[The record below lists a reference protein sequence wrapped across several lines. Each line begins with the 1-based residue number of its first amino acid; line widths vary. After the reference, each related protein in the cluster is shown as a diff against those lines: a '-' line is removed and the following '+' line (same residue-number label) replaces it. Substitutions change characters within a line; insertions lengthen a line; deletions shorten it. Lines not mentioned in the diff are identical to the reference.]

1 MGLFKESKDGGRLNR
16 RLAEIERERRRL
28 EREMRSLHKD
38 KGPYTAPSAS
48 PPVPGPEARGIEPR
62 IDHRERQAPV
72 RDPSVERL
80 NHYLSSGS
88 FGKCRPLRH
97 ERAKQRN
104 RAIFML
110 VMVALALFVLYRIF
124 FQ

>member
-1 MGLFKESKDGGRLNR
+1 MFKESKDGDRLNR

-28 EREMRSLHKD
+28 AREMRSLNKE
-38 KGPYTAPSAS
+38 KGPYSTPPVAPSA
-48 PPVPGPEARGIEPR
+48 PGPEARGIEPR
-62 IDHRERQAPV
+62 VDQVDRQVPA
-72 RDPSVERL
+72 RGPSVERL

-110 VMVALALFVLYRIF
+110 VMVALAVFIF
-124 FQ
+124 LKIVYWK

>member
-1 MGLFKESKDGGRLNR
+1 MKENKRNDPLNR

-28 EREMRSLHKD
+28 EREMRSLNRTKSGY
-38 KGPYTAPSAS
+38 KTAPLTTAER
-48 PPVPGPEARGIEPR
+48 GQEARGTEPQVES
-62 IDHRERQAPV
+62 RERSPLQ
-72 RDPSVERL
+72 RGTSVERL

-104 RAIFML
+104 RAIFMIIVVL
-110 VMVALALFVLYRIF
+110 LAIF
-124 FQ
+124 IILRML

>member
-1 MGLFKESKDGGRLNR
+1 MKENKRNDPLNR

-28 EREMRSLHKD
+28 EREMRSLNRTKSGC
-38 KGPYTAPSAS
+38 KTAP
-48 PPVPGPEARGIEPR
+48 PTTTERGQEARGSGIRPQVES
-62 IDHRERQAPV
+62 RERSPSH
-72 RDPSVERL
+72 RGPSVERL

-104 RAIFML
+104 RAIFMIIVVL
-110 VMVALALFVLYRIF
+110 VAIF
-124 FQ
+124 IILRML